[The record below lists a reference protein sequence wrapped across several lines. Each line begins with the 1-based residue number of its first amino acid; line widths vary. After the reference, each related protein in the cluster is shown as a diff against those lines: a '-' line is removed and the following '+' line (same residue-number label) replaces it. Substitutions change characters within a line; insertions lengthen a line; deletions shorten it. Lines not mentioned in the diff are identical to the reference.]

1 MSNVGYKVIVYG
13 RVQGVGFR
21 YSTFKQAHKLNLT
34 GHAKN
39 LENGSVE
46 VLLFGQQDNAQQLLT
61 WLKHGPDI
69 ANVTDTFVL
78 EIEYEQTKDCFDM
91 Q

>member
-1 MSNVGYKVIVYG
+1 MDDVGYKVIVYG

-39 LENGSVE
+39 LDNGSVE
-46 VLLFGQQDNAQQLLT
+46 VLIFGNQDKAKQLLT
-61 WLKHGPDI
+61 WLKTGPDI
-69 ANVTDTFVL
+69 ANVTETYVL
-78 EIEYEQTKDCFDM
+78 KIIYDQTRDRFSM
-91 Q
+91 E